1 MRNENAV
8 LMAAGKG
15 ERMRPLTLKTPKP
28 LVRVHN
34 TPMIETVIAIGS
46 IPLTSY
52 GTPSTNE
59 VPEAI
64 APYLAEH
71 DVLLL
76 QNHGA
81 LTVGCDLITAYY
93 RMETLELFAKISL
106 NAHLLGGAKEIPK
119 EQIDKLLYLRDNYYH
134 VTGKHP
140 GYKHYN
146 T

>member
-1 MRNENAV
+1 
-8 LMAAGKG
+8 
-15 ERMRPLTLKTPKP
+15 
-28 LVRVHN
+28 
-34 TPMIETVIAIGS
+34 MIETVIAIGS

-93 RMETLELFAKISL
+93 RMETLERVISVSAETPEEAEYMVMQDYKNQL
-106 NAHLLGGAKEIPK
+106 HILDSSNFTGVTFTVQKE
-119 EQIDKLLYLRDNYYH
+119 
-134 VTGKHP
+134 
-140 GYKHYN
+140 
-146 T
+146 